1 MQRSLYVYTD
11 GQLSRKDNTIRFTN
25 ENNETRDMPIEQISD
40 IYIMSQMTLNTAFLN
55 LISQNNVILHFFNY
69 YLNFPTS
76 RVGEYA

>member
-1 MQRSLYVYTD
+1 MWDINGGMKMQRSLYVYTD

-55 LISQNNVILHFFNY
+55 LISQNNVILHFFNFY
-69 YLNFPTS
+69 
-76 RVGEYA
+76 